1 MSFSLA
7 DMQLH
12 RAAAGIAACRR
23 TPFRTI
29 PPRRTSPLNSR
40 RQKILPALERLGWVG
55 DFLRGCVVWSNVVA
69 RGIAARKGLPAF
81 KKRNTSPNPFL
92 FVTYFPAVDEEAAG
106 RGVFRNKYAAFLQ
119 DKLKAENIPVNWLL
133 MPNTL
138 DGYDFGAALK
148 LADTFSKNGERLF
161 VLEEFLTL
169 RVAIKGFFL
178 WLRQIAV
185 GLFLFQR
192 LKKTGLTA
200 EPVGRRCG
208 GIVKSL
214 WSTSFCGPI
223 AVSSILY
230 ALIFREVFT
239 RLGGVADCLYLCEMH
254 AWEKALNAAKR

>member
-1 MSFSLA
+1 MCLFRWPTCNFIGPQPASRPVGGRLSGRSL
-7 DMQLH
+7 
-12 RAAAGIAACRR
+12 RGGPRRSIAAGRNPPCPGTAGLGR
-23 TPFRTI
+23 T
-29 PPRRTSPLNSR
+29 
-40 RQKILPALERLGWVG
+40 
-55 DFLRGCVVWSNVVA
+55 LRGCVVWSNVVA
-69 RGIAARKGLPAF
+69 RHRGPKGAGVQ
-81 KKRNTSPNPFL
+81 KKHFPNPFL